1 MSGIDEEVWPSPA
14 LKQKNPP
21 DRSKMIPF
29 SDFSKSGA
37 LALPEVVGPI
47 FDEVNE
53 KYGTKVEPT
62 WNTSRAWCPPP
73 RERAPSA

>member
-47 FDEVNE
+47 FDEVKE
-53 KYGTKVEPT
+53 Q
-62 WNTSRAWCPPP
+62 
-73 RERAPSA
+73 